1 MRFLILCAL
10 VLLAS
15 AANAGGPGLHYGHGI
30 QLGSVVVHYPT
41 GDVQENG
48 EWETIV
54 LRRSTAYPRHY
65 FDVTTLWHWSDSDPN
80 PHQTSHNCNVFS
92 PVEITAQEQ

>member
-1 MRFLILCAL
+1 MRALILCMA

-30 QLGSVVVHYPT
+30 QLGSVLVHYPT
-41 GDVQENG
+41 GDMEENG
-48 EWETIV
+48 EWERIV
-54 LRRSTAYPRHY
+54 LSRSTAYPRHY
-65 FDVTTLWHWSDSDPN
+65 FDVTTFWISSNWDPN

-92 PVEITAQEQ
+92 PVEIMAQEQ